1 MRLGLSVIVLA
12 ICTAALAQ
20 HPADPP
26 RLGDLGFT
34 QEDIAAGNVS
44 LSDIRHG
51 GMKVFATPFN
61 KSDGYGDGPVNP
73 DDTTFFGGRPTLQ
86 NNGTFL
92 RINGLDGQTCVECHF
107 MGSNAVVPVRFAVGG
122 FAGAVSSAMFMPRNI
137 DVSDQQGNGFADYD
151 GRFINPP
158 FLFGSG
164 GIELLGKEM
173 TADLQRLR
181 AEAEASPE
189 TWIDLETK
197 GVSFGQIRYI
207 AGAFDVSRV
216 EGIDDDLI
224 VRPFGR
230 KGEFP
235 TTRSF
240 DLDALRFHFGMEP
253 IEVVGVDFDNDGD
266 GVINEI
272 GVGEVSALA
281 IFNTTLPRPEQVRM
295 RGDAQRGQ
303 GLFHEVGCAECHIPS
318 LTTTTTMLSY
328 SFPEIANDPS
338 ANVFYEADLSKR
350 PARFDKTGDGGLV
363 IPLFADLKRHD
374 MGPALAESFGSDLD
388 HEFTTARLW
397 GVADTAPY
405 MHDGRALTIRDAIL
419 LHGGEAQAARDA
431 FAALDVPRQNQLLAF
446 LNNLRTP
453 DIVRDP
459 K

>member
-1 MRLGLSVIVLA
+1 MRHATTAIVMA
-12 ICTAALAQ
+12 ICTTAFAQ
-20 HPADPP
+20 NPADAP

-34 QEDIAAGNVS
+34 QNDIASGDVA

-61 KSDGYGDGPVNP
+61 KSDGYGDGPLNP
-73 DDTTFFGGRPTLQ
+73 NDTTFFGGRPTLQ

-122 FAGAVSSAMFMPRNI
+122 FAGAVSNAMFMPTSI
-137 DVSDQQGNGFADYD
+137 DVSDQQENGFADFN

-164 GIELLGKEM
+164 GVELVGKEM

-181 AEAEASPE
+181 AEAEANPG
-189 TWIDLETK
+189 TWIDLDTK
-197 GVSFGQIRYI
+197 GVNFGQIRYI

-216 EGIDDDLI
+216 EGIDSDLV

-253 IEVVGVDFDNDGD
+253 VEVVGENVDNDGD

-272 GVGEVSALA
+272 AVGEVSALA
-281 IFNTTLPRPEQVRM
+281 IFNTTLPRPEQIRM
-295 RGDAQRGQ
+295 RGDAEEGERR
-303 GLFHEVGCAECHIPS
+303 FADIGCTECHIPA
-318 LTTTTTMLSY
+318 LTTTTTLLSY
-328 SFPEIANDPS
+328 SFPEVADDPS
-338 ANVFYEADLSKR
+338 ANVFYETDLTKN
-350 PARFDKTGDGGLV
+350 PTGFDATGDGGIV
-363 IPLFADLKRHD
+363 VPLFADLKRHN
-374 MGPALAESFGSDLD
+374 MGPGLAESFGSDLD
-388 HEFTTARLW
+388 HVFTTARLW

-419 LHGGEAQAARDA
+419 LHGGEAQTARDA
-431 FAALDVPRQNQLLAF
+431 FAALDIREQNQVLAF

-453 DIVRDP
+453 GTVRDP